1 MTIQLNINDK
11 NIFHVK
17 NILNICGNFKSFVVK
32 YSYKFEC
39 CLKGYGL
46 MPDIIKKEIQN
57 NINLYYI
64 PDKKYKTVS
73 MSVFLHRK
81 LSRVEATYNALLSKI
96 LRRGTQK
103 HHDISELNLY
113 AEELYGTLYDV
124 NITKKAYAQSIVSTV
139 NFLSDTYLPES
150 IELKGTEFM
159 LDLIFK
165 PYVKDGAFD
174 TSYLEVEK
182 QNLKDDIE
190 GLVNDK
196 RSYANFRCIEEMCK
210 GEDNAV
216 FEFGYLE
223 DIDAINSENLYEHY
237 EKIITTSPV
246 DIFVVGSIDVEAV
259 VHYVKNYFADFGF
272 NIKPIAPCRIDYSK
286 PKNVRYVQDEFDVNQ
301 GKLAMGLRTS
311 ISIDDDLYY
320 ALLLGNSIFG
330 AGAHSRLFNTV
341 REQMS
346 LCYYASSRLDKFR
359 AIMLISSGIE
369 FDNFEKARDEIIR
382 QLENISKGDFTDEE
396 FAVSRDFVINSYKSY
411 KDSPYLMK
419 DYYLGHCFS
428 SNNDTIDEAIEKISK
443 ITKEDVVAA
452 MSNVSLDTVYFLK
465 GRE

>member
-1 MTIQLNINDK
+1 MA
-11 NIFHVK
+11 
-17 NILNICGNFKSFVVK
+17 
-32 YSYKFEC
+32 
-39 CLKGYGL
+39 
-46 MPDIIKKEIQN
+46 DIIKKEIQK

-64 PDKKYKTVS
+64 TDEKYKTVS
-73 MSVFLHRK
+73 MSLFLHRK
-81 LSRVEATYNALLSKI
+81 LSRDEATFNAMLSKI
-96 LRRGTQK
+96 LRCGTQSK
-103 HHDISELNLY
+103 KDISALNLY

-124 NITKKAYAQSIVSTV
+124 NITKKAYAQSIVSSV
-139 NFLSDTYLPES
+139 NFLSDKYTEES
-150 IELKGTEFM
+150 IVSQGIEFM

-165 PYVKDGAFD
+165 PFVQDGAFD
-174 TSYLEVEK
+174 KSYLDVEK

-223 DIDAINSENLYEHY
+223 DIDKIDEINLYNHY
-237 EKIITTSPV
+237 KNIITTSPI
-246 DIFVVGSIDVEAV
+246 DIFVVGSVDIDEV
-259 VHYVKNYFADFGF
+259 VHYIKNYFAGFEF
-272 NIKPIAPCRIDYSK
+272 NIKPIAPCKADLSK
-286 PKNVRYVQDEFDVNQ
+286 VKNIRYVEDKFDVNQ
-301 GKLAMGLRTS
+301 GKLAMGLRTA
-311 ISIDDDLYY
+311 ITLEDDLYY

-369 FDNFEKARDEIIR
+369 FENFEKARDEIIK
-382 QLENISKGDFTDEE
+382 QLDNISKGDFTDEE
-396 FAVSRDFVINSYKSY
+396 FSVSRDFVINSYNSY

-428 SNNDTIDEAIEKISK
+428 TNKDTIDEAIEKISSV
-443 ITKEDVVAA
+443 TKEDVIKA
-452 MSNVSLDTVYFLK
+452 MSCVSLDTVYFLK
-465 GRE
+465 GKE